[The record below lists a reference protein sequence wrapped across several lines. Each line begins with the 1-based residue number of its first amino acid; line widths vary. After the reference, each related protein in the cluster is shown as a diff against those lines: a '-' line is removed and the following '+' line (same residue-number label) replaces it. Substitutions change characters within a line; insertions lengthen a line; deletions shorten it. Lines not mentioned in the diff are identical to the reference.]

1 MPKVIDFQPLQ
12 DQLKKPELLISDFAK
27 FDRPAQLH
35 VGVQSLH
42 EFTHCH
48 NGQLP
53 RAHNEE
59 DAAEVF
65 KYAQSIAKQGKSTP
79 GHFSHLSERLTRL
92 ETRLRSSRCERRFLQ
107 INALTAWS
115 IADCAKLPRC

>member
-48 NGQLP
+48 KGQLP
-53 RAHNEE
+53 RAHNDE
-59 DAAEVF
+59 DAAEVL
-65 KYAQSIAKQGKSTP
+65 KYAQSAAKQGKYIP
-79 GHFSHLSERLTRL
+79 EHLSHLSERPTRL
-92 ETRLRSSRCERRFLQ
+92 KTCLGSSRCERRFL
-107 INALTAWS
+107 
-115 IADCAKLPRC
+115 

>member
-48 NGQLP
+48 KGQLP
-53 RAHNEE
+53 RAHNDE

-65 KYAQSIAKQGKSTP
+65 KYAQSAAKQGKYIP
-79 GHFSHLSERLTRL
+79 EHFSHLSERPTRL
-92 ETRLRSSRCERRFLQ
+92 KTCLGSSRCERRFL
-107 INALTAWS
+107 
-115 IADCAKLPRC
+115 